1 MSYIERPRFSCALG
15 GALSTISAL
24 PRVVPIVHATS
35 GCGANLFGAYMG
47 GSGFW
52 GSGYCGGSSVPT
64 SGITENDIVFGGSS
78 RLNEQ
83 IETTLEMID
92 ADLFLV
98 TTGCMTEIIGDDVE
112 AVLRNFKDSKIPI
125 LSIETGGFR
134 GNSYN
139 GYERVLEKLFN
150 NYSNESTKKRKN
162 LVNIFGLIPAS
173 DPFFRGDLVEIKR
186 LLEKLGLEVNTFFTN
201 DQTIDNLMNA
211 SGALLNIVLSRTY
224 GISVAESFKEKH
236 GIPYYVSELPIG
248 PTATAEFLRDISKL
262 LEIDNKKVE
271 ELIKQENE
279 NYYKYIERISDV
291 YADSDFQHYAVVV
304 GNANNTISITR
315 FLYEDLGWIPKFS
328 IITDGLEDNQKEVLN
343 DRFEKLNVDKEIE
356 LIYETDAS
364 KIQEYL
370 TNIIEVNKSEKYHDA
385 ISPLFILGSSYEKDL
400 ANKVGAKILSVSY
413 PILNRAILN
422 RGYAGYNGG
431 LHLVEDLL
439 NVILMGR

>member
-1 MSYIERPRFSCALG
+1 MTYIERPRFSCALG

-139 GYERVLEKLFN
+139 GYEGVLEKLFN
-150 NYSNESTKKRKN
+150 DYSNENTKKRKN

-201 DQTIDNLMNA
+201 DQTINNLRNA

-236 GIPYYVSELPIG
+236 GIPYYVSEIPIG

-271 ELIKQENE
+271 ALIKQENE

-291 YADSDFQHYAVVV
+291 YADSDFQHYAIVV
-304 GNANNTISITR
+304 GNANNTLSITK

-328 IITDGLEDNQKEVLN
+328 VITDELDDNQKAVLN
-343 DRFEKLNVDKEIE
+343 DRFEKLNVDKEIK
-356 LIYETDAS
+356 LIYQTDAS
-364 KIQEYL
+364 KIEEHL
-370 TNIIEVNKSEKYHDA
+370 TNIIEVQKSEKYHDA
-385 ISPLFILGSSYEKDL
+385 LSPLFILGSSWEKDF

-413 PILNRAILN
+413 PILNRAILD

-439 NVILMGR
+439 DVIFTGR

>member
-1 MSYIERPRFSCALG
+1 MAYIERPRFSCALG

-24 PRVVPIVHATS
+24 QKVVPIVHATA
-35 GCGANLFGAYMG
+35 GCGSNLFGAYMG

-52 GSGYCGGSSVPT
+52 GSGYCGGGSVPT

-78 RLNEQ
+78 RLTQQ
-83 IETTLEMID
+83 IETTLELID
-92 ADLFLV
+92 ADLFIV

-112 AVLRNFKDSKIPI
+112 AVLRNFKDSQVPI
-125 LSIETGGFR
+125 LSLETGGFR

-139 GYERVLEKLFN
+139 GYEGVLEKLFID
-150 NYSNESTKKRKN
+150 YSNKTAKKTKN
-162 LVNIFGLIPAS
+162 LVNILGVVPAL

-201 DQTIDNLMNA
+201 DQTIDNLKDA
-211 SGALLNIVLSRTY
+211 SEASLNIVLSRTY
-224 GISVAESFKEKH
+224 GISVAESLQEKH
-236 GIPYYVSELPIG
+236 GIPYYVNELPIG
-248 PTATAEFLRDISKL
+248 PTATAEFLKDISKL

-271 ELIKQENE
+271 KLIENENE

-315 FLYEDLGWIPKFS
+315 FLHEDLGWIPKFS
-328 IITDGLEDNQKEVLN
+328 VITDELNDNQKKSLN
-343 DRFEKLNVDKEIE
+343 EGFKKINGSKETE
-356 LIYETDAS
+356 LIYQTDAS

-370 TNIIEVNKSEKYHDA
+370 TNIIKPHKSEKYYDTL
-385 ISPLFILGSSYEKDL
+385 SPLFVLGSSWEKDFS
-400 ANKVGAKILSVSY
+400 KSVGAKTLTVSY
-413 PILNRAILN
+413 PILNRAILD
-422 RGYAGYNGG
+422 RGYAGYSGG

-439 NVILMGR
+439 DVIFTGR